1 MPSTTSGRNL
11 STMRSADRSASGTRT
26 GRAMFFH
33 GASRSSPRTLTV
45 RSSKPAAGTSLSSG
59 PPERPTRSSAPWGS
73 SARNARATASAG
85 NRCPPV
91 PPPAIKSLITTSI
104 VPQRRAR
111 AMARDAEH
119 DADPR
124 EGGGE
129 RGAPVAEKR
138 QRHAGDGKRV
148 GHGRHVEQGLEG
160 DPRCDGS
167 GERHAEP
174 VRRAQ
179 GGPVAAHAENQKP
192 EHHQGRPDQAGFLAD
207 DREDEVGVSLGQPA
221 VLLDRVAYAHAE
233 DAARREAVYRLR
245 GLKTGAKR
253 ICPWIL
259 ERGEPAHSVRLE
271 QGDRDKT
278 QGQRR
283 PA

>member
-1 MPSTTSGRNL
+1 MPSTTSGRKR
-11 STMRSADRSASGTRT
+11 STIRSAARSASGPSAGSAR
-26 GRAMFFH
+26 FFH
-33 GASRSSPRTLTV
+33 SASRSSPRTRTV
-45 RSSKPAAGTSLSSG
+45 SSSKPAAGTSRSSG
-59 PPERPTRSSAPWGS
+59 PPLRPTSRTAPSGS

-111 AMARDAEH
+111 AVARDAEH
-119 DADPR
+119 HADRR

-138 QRHAGDGKRV
+138 QRHAGAGECA

-160 DPRCDGS
+160 DPRRDGR

-179 GGPVAAHAENQKP
+179 GRPIAAHPENQKTK
-192 EHHQGRPDQAGFLAD
+192 HHQGRADQSGFFAD
-207 DREDEVGVSLGQPA
+207 D
-221 VLLDRVAYAHAE
+221 
-233 DAARREAVYRLR
+233 
-245 GLKTGAKR
+245 
-253 ICPWIL
+253 
-259 ERGEPAHSVRLE
+259 
-271 QGDRDKT
+271 
-278 QGQRR
+278 
-283 PA
+283 

>member
-59 PPERPTRSSAPWGS
+59 PPERPTRSTAPSGSA
-73 SARNARATASAG
+73 ARNARATASAG

-104 VPQRRAR
+104 VPQRRAG
-111 AMARDAEH
+111 AVARDAEH
-119 DADPR
+119 HADRR

-138 QRHAGDGKRV
+138 QRHAGDGECV
-148 GHGRHVEQGLEG
+148 GNGRHVEQGLEG
-160 DPRCDGS
+160 DPRRDGR

-179 GGPVAAHAENQKP
+179 GRPIAAHPENEKTK
-192 EHHQGRPDQAGFLAD
+192 HHQGRADQSGFFAD
-207 DREDEVGVSLGQPA
+207 DREDEVGVGLGQPA
-221 VLLDRVAYAHAE
+221 VFLDRV
-233 DAARREAVYRLR
+233 
-245 GLKTGAKR
+245 
-253 ICPWIL
+253 
-259 ERGEPAHSVRLE
+259 
-271 QGDRDKT
+271 
-278 QGQRR
+278 
-283 PA
+283 